1 MKSTALICS
10 TFFMDKNFKDIS
22 HSDEVLQIIEQA
34 LREDIG
40 NGDHSSLSSIEKD
53 RISQAR
59 LIFKDNGIVAGL
71 NIAYKILK
79 INDPNCTIN
88 AYFTDGDYLK
98 KGDIAFDVVGNA
110 QALLRSER
118 LLLNIMQRLSGIA
131 SVTNVAA
138 TKIKA
143 YKTKVL
149 DTRKTTPN
157 LRVLE
162 KWAVLVGGGM
172 NHRFG
177 LFDMVML
184 KDNHI
189 DVAGGIVPAIQ
200 KAKQYLIE
208 NDLDL
213 GIEVET
219 RNLEEVKQALSVLP
233 IQRIMLD
240 NFNPDLVKEAVELIN
255 GRCETEASGGITL
268 DNLEDYA
275 AAGVDFISLGML
287 THSVKSLDI
296 SFKIK

>member
-1 MKSTALICS
+1 MNT
-10 TFFMDKNFKDIS
+10 NFKDIS
-22 HSDEVLQIIEQA
+22 DSVEVLQIIEQA

-40 NGDHSSLSSIEKD
+40 NGDHSSLSSIDKD
-53 RISQAR
+53 MISHAR

-71 NIAYKILK
+71 NIAYKILR

-88 AYFTDGDYLK
+88 TYFNDGDYLR
-98 KGDIAFDVVGNA
+98 KGEIAFDVVGNA
-110 QALLRSER
+110 QALLKSER
-118 LLLNIMQRLSGIA
+118 LLLNILQRLSGIA
-131 SVTNVAA
+131 SVANLAA
-138 TKIKA
+138 EMIKD
-143 YKTKVL
+143 YHTKVL

-177 LFDMVML
+177 LFDMIML

-189 DVAGGIVPAIQ
+189 DVAGGIVPAIL
-200 KAKQYLIE
+200 KAKQYLKD
-208 NDLDL
+208 NNLDL

-219 RNLEEVKQALSVLP
+219 RNLEEVNQALSVLP

-240 NFNPDLVKEAVELIN
+240 NFSPELVKEAVQIIN
-255 GRCETEASGGITL
+255 GQCETEASGGIAL
-268 DNLEDYA
+268 DNIKDYA

-287 THSVKSLDI
+287 THSVRSLDI

>member
-1 MKSTALICS
+1 MNT
-10 TFFMDKNFKDIS
+10 NFKDIS
-22 HSDEVLQIIEQA
+22 NSVEVLQIIEQA

-40 NGDHSSLSSIEKD
+40 NGDHSSLSSIDKD
-53 RISQAR
+53 MISHAR

-71 NIAYKILK
+71 NIAYKILR

-88 AYFTDGDYLK
+88 TYFNDGDYIR
-98 KGDIAFDVVGNA
+98 KGEIAFDVVGNA
-110 QALLRSER
+110 QALLKSER
-118 LLLNIMQRLSGIA
+118 LLLNILQRLSGIA
-131 SVTNVAA
+131 SVTNLASEM
-138 TKIKA
+138 IKD
-143 YKTKVL
+143 YHTKVL

-177 LFDMVML
+177 LFDMIML

-200 KAKQYLIE
+200 KAKQYLKD
-208 NDLDL
+208 NNLDL

-219 RNLEEVKQALSVLP
+219 RNLEEVNQALSVLP

-240 NFNPDLVKEAVELIN
+240 NFSPELVKEAVQIIN
-255 GRCETEASGGITL
+255 GQCETEASGGITL
-268 DNLEDYA
+268 DNIKDYA

-287 THSVKSLDI
+287 THSVRSLDI